1 MAAPTTAESF
11 AGFLRNYE
19 TLRRFGER
27 YRADAALRDRIAG
40 GDHSDLDAEIRE
52 GVEVRVV
59 QQTAEVRYFLLPP
72 DPNARLQ
79 DQALESV
86 AGGTSESGN
95 APLSS
100 VGTVGS
106 LGSIPSTVSSAGSA
120 GSISSVQV

>member
-1 MAAPTTAESF
+1 MMTDEDF
-11 AGFLRNYE
+11 AGFLRNHE

-27 YRADAALRDRIAG
+27 YRADAALRERIAA
-40 GDHSDLDAEIRE
+40 GDRADLDAEVRE

-59 QQTAEVRYFLLPP
+59 QQTAETRYFLLPP
-72 DPNARLQ
+72 DPNERLE
-79 DQALESV
+79 DRTLESV
-86 AGGTSESGN
+86 AGGTSGN

-120 GSISSVQV
+120 GSVSSVQV